1 MRRWLYRLLV
11 LAVLVSAAVAL
22 RSTVLAPRPIPVS
35 VVRAQRGTVEATVT
49 NSKAGTV
56 KARQRANL
64 SPEVSGLV
72 VEITRRK
79 GEPVKRGEM
88 LLRLNDVTQ
97 VAQIALARQ
106 VVAVA
111 EAGCAKAMVARD
123 FARRVLERHQ
133 RLLSTQLEPAD
144 LKDQLQTAV
153 AEAEAECRARESE
166 VLRAEAALAVAEAEL
181 IKTRIVAPFDGI
193 VADRKCEVGEWI
205 TPAPPLFQ
213 VPSVIDILDPASLYV
228 SAPMDEVDSGR
239 IRAGQRVWVALDPY
253 PGRRFGGKV
262 ARVAPYVLDV
272 EAQNR
277 TVEIEVELEDREFS
291 SGLLP
296 GTSADV
302 EVILEV
308 RDDVLRIP
316 TEALLEGNKVFV
328 VEGDHVVERAL
339 EVGLRNWNF
348 TEVAGGLVAGEPI
361 VISLD
366 RPEVK
371 AGAWVAAA
379 APRGP

>member
-1 MRRWLYRLLV
+1 MRKWLLRLLI
-11 LAVLVSAAVAL
+11 LAVLVSAALAL
-22 RSTVLAPRPIPVS
+22 RATVFAPKPVPVT
-35 VVRAQRGTVEATVT
+35 VVAAQRGPVEATVT

-64 SPEVSGLV
+64 SPETGGLV

-79 GEPVKRGEM
+79 GERVKQGEV

-97 VAQIALARQ
+97 TAQVALARR
-106 VVAVA
+106 AVEAA
-111 EAGCAKAMVARD
+111 EAASNKATVSLRY
-123 FARRVLERHQ
+123 ARRALERNL
-133 RLLSTQLEPAD
+133 RLLNTQLEPAD
-144 LKDQLQTAV
+144 LRDQLEAAV
-153 AEAEAECRARESE
+153 EEAEAECRAREAE
-166 VLRAEAALAVAEAEL
+166 VLRARAALAVAEAEL
-181 IKTRIVAPFDGI
+181 TRTRIVAPFDGI

-205 TPAPPLFQ
+205 TPAPPLIQ
-213 VPSVIDILDPASLYV
+213 VPSVIDILNPASLYV

-239 IRAGQRVWVALDPY
+239 IRTGQAVWVTLDPY
-253 PGRRFGGKV
+253 PGRRFRGEV
-262 ARVAPYVLDV
+262 VRVAPYVLDI

-302 EVILEV
+302 EVILETH
-308 RDDVLRIP
+308 DDVLRLP

-328 VEGDHVVERAL
+328 VENDHLVERPL
-339 EVGLRNWNF
+339 EVGLKNWNF
-348 TEVAGGLVAGEPI
+348 TEVTGGLVAGDAV

-371 AGAWVAAA
+371 AGAWVEVTRP
-379 APRGP
+379 PRP